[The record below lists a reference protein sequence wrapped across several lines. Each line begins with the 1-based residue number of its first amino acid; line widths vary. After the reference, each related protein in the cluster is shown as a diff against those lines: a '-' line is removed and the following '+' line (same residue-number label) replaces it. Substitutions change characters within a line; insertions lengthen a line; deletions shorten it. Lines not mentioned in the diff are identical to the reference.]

1 MEESGCRA
9 SVFLAWVK
17 GLGGVSG
24 YIFWIRLK
32 AGGLTSGGWVY
43 RYWWV
48 EMPRVL
54 VHARGTCGKC
64 AFWSSLGGDHVT
76 AKGSVDG

>member
-1 MEESGCRA
+1 MPRVGFFG
-9 SVFLAWVK
+9 VGKKDW
-17 GLGGVSG
+17 GVSG

-43 RYWWV
+43 RYRWV

-76 AKGSVDG
+76 AKGKVDG